1 MVIMIKL
8 IQLLIEGGWSSKLTQ
23 DTRLTP
29 AVVEECVYLYDKFVK
44 DFNKYLVSKGL
55 AEVQAGKPVGSS
67 AYFKKDLQDNP
78 DKEYGDVDMMFY
90 IPKIEGA
97 SDNKNKSIYSKEILE
112 YLKDNQNVQ
121 SENGTNLIFKLKD
134 GGYAQ
139 IDLVN
144 AYYENKD
151 WAAARM
157 TPERGIKGA
166 IGGYLYSSLA
176 DILNLSIS
184 ANGVQIKLKNN
195 SPVKFT
201 SGKVDKIDTVTRDI
215 SNLGVDI
222 CKYYYK
228 IITNK
233 DPETMKISQSL
244 KKTPGINPEDV
255 KNLDIAN
262 TVKGIGDT
270 LELNGLFGKGSLSDI
285 DSASDFIN
293 KVAKVYYDKM
303 NDAINAPKF
312 DKAEGPEGQRKAEDA
327 KAKLTA
333 GLKQT
338 LQYLK

>member
-1 MVIMIKL
+1 MVTMIKL
-8 IQLLIEGGWSSKLTQ
+8 INLLIEGGWSSQLTQ
-23 DTRLTP
+23 NTRLTP
-29 AVVEECVYLYDKFVK
+29 SVVEECVYLYQKFVD
-44 DFNKYLVSKGL
+44 DFNSYLKSKNL
-55 AEVQAGKPVGSS
+55 PEVQAGKPVGSS
-67 AYFKKDLQDNP
+67 AYFKKDIQDYP

-184 ANGVQIKLKNN
+184 ANGVQVKLKNN

-215 SNLGVDI
+215 SNLGMDI

-233 DPETMKISQSL
+233 SPETMKISPSL
-244 KKTPGINPEDV
+244 RKTPGINPEDV
-255 KNLDIAN
+255 KNIDIAN

-270 LELNGLFGKGSLSDI
+270 LELNGLFGQGSLSNI
-285 DSASDFIN
+285 DSTNDFIN
-293 KVAKVYYDKM
+293 KIAKVYYDKM

-327 KAKLTA
+327 KNKLTA